1 MDAQSTKFNITA
13 SIDLHSL
20 RFRKEGGNNLDDVT
34 LMVALFDADGN
45 YITGQKK
52 TLKMHLSEATL
63 RRLEQSGATMTEEL
77 NVKPGAYMVRAV
89 LGESQSQQMGVASET
104 VQIP

>member
-1 MDAQSTKFNITA
+1 
-13 SIDLHSL
+13 
-20 RFRKEGGNNLDDVT
+20 LDDVT

-89 LGESQSQQMGVASET
+89 LGESQSQQMGAASET